1 MSTHLYCVLPRATR
15 GATPS
20 GLTGV
25 NGGRVRALALTSVI
39 AWVSDVGPVQRSDVE
54 LVRNQL
60 TYGAVRAHDAVVEA
74 ALQTGATPVPARF
87 GQRFSDDDACVDALE
102 RRAKSVESLLGALQG
117 HVEMTLLIAPSTR
130 RMIADLEP
138 VIPEML
144 EPEIPGAGR
153 RYLEVLRAREAS
165 SGSMTRATDDLAEQL
180 SQAAGAFV
188 RRENVHQSVTPMPL
202 RTISHLFAR
211 EDIVGYRRAVSDVQR
226 GREFQVLVIGPRA
239 PYSFCAL
246 EPGTQGNHGINLA
259 D

>member
-15 GATPS
+15 GAMPS
-20 GLTGV
+20 GLTGL
-25 NGGRVRALALTSVI
+25 NGGRVRALPLTSVI
-39 AWVSDVGPVQRSDVE
+39 AWVSDVGPAQSSDVE
-54 LVRNQL
+54 LVRSQL

-74 ALQTGATPVPARF
+74 ALHTGATPVPARF
-87 GQRFSDDDACVDALE
+87 GQRFVDDAACIDALE
-102 RRAKSVESLLGALQG
+102 RRAKSVESLLDALQG
-117 HVEMTLLIAPSTR
+117 HVEMTLLIAPSTK

-144 EPEIPGAGR
+144 EPETPGAGR
-153 RYLEVLRAREAS
+153 RYLEALRAREAA
-165 SGSMTRATDDLAEQL
+165 SGSVTRATDGLAERL
-180 SQAAGAFV
+180 SSATKEFV

-202 RTISHLFAR
+202 RTISHLIVR
-211 EDIVGYRRAVSDVQR
+211 EDVDAYHRTVSGVQR

-246 EPGTQGNHGINLA
+246 DQGTRGNHGINLA